1 MRKITFDIETSNIFS
16 DVGSNNPADLDLAV
30 ICVHDSETDEY
41 TSYTQETLSELW
53 PLLEKADMFIT
64 FNGDHFDIPLLNK
77 YYPGDLTAIKS
88 LDLLKEVKN
97 SLGKRIKLDTIAEA
111 TLGKKK
117 IADGL
122 QSLRWWREG
131 KKDKVIEYCIED
143 VRITKQVYDYA
154 VANQKLKYIDFG
166 LQNQIRDIPID
177 TSTWEEKEESAMTH
191 SLF

>member
-1 MRKITFDIETSNIFS
+1 MRKITFDIETSNIFT
-16 DVGSNNPADLDLAV
+16 DVGTNNPADLDLAV
-30 ICVHDSETDEY
+30 ICAHDSETDEY
-41 TSYTQETLSELW
+41 TSYTQETLGELW

-77 YYPGDLTAIKS
+77 YASFDLTTIKS
-88 LDLLKEVKN
+88 LDLLKEVKK